1 MLSSL
6 ALYMLF
12 VAAGIFAGARIL
24 SPDRKY
30 AWIGRIQ
37 TAALLLLIFTMGV
50 TIGADR
56 RVLSSV
62 GTLGAQAFVISV
74 AAVAG
79 SVLFVYAGRRL
90 MRLDRRGV
98 RTDAPE
104 NAARSE
110 RADGSAFAGR
120 SERACGSVYA
130 GRSEHAD
137 GSAYA
142 GRSERAC
149 GSEHADRSA
158 FAGRSEYTDGGEDR

>member
-6 ALYMLF
+6 VLYMLF

-104 NAARSE
+104 NADR
-110 RADGSAFAGR
+110 SAFAGR
-120 SERACGSVYA
+120 SERA
-130 GRSEHAD
+130 D
-137 GSAYA
+137 G
-142 GRSERAC
+142 
-149 GSEHADRSA
+149 SA